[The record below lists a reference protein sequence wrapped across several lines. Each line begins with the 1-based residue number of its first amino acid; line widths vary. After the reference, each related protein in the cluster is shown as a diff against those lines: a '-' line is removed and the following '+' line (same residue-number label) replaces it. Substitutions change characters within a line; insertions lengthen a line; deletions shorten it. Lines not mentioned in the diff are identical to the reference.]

1 MSSIQTNELLL
12 GRADV
17 RIDSDYSSNIS
28 DTTQVL
34 SSSKSIGMCQNC
46 TLREDKNY
54 KDKRVVNILQP
65 VGKIVTLNRVVVTVS
80 SFKADSANLGLLF
93 GSDGAGGDLFIGNNS
108 VNYFRVELVFTY
120 PDQASQMVVVI
131 PKAVLFDPESM
142 NLVALD
148 NPTQVEFSF
157 ESMYPNDS
165 AWGKS
170 SARVLFP

>member
-1 MSSIQTNELLL
+1 
-12 GRADV
+12 
-17 RIDSDYSSNIS
+17 
-28 DTTQVL
+28 
-34 SSSKSIGMCQNC
+34 
-46 TLREDKNY
+46 
-54 KDKRVVNILQP
+54 
-65 VGKIVTLNRVVVTVS
+65 
-80 SFKADSANLGLLF
+80 
-93 GSDGAGGDLFIGNNS
+93 
-108 VNYFRVELVFTY
+108 
-120 PDQASQMVVVI
+120 MVVVI